1 MHTPHARN
9 ALPRREAASGTAT
22 LETRPT
28 RSAPPA
34 PVGAQ
39 LTYVTKPAKTANSTR
54 PDRPWLSLGVALA
67 AVAVMSKWAL
77 LPFPVSNASELARW
91 VLRLGVIVAPDVCFA
106 AGLTAVCCAVSAAL
120 RRWPKLN
127 SRFWR
132 PACLAVYV
140 VSALYAVASI
150 PMFKVTMVPFT
161 VRLLSFAGGPDVMAS
176 SVVPH
181 LPPGIVIALC
191 LAPLAVLLAPWAA
204 RRWPL
209 QPGASFG
216 WKSAV
221 AALTLVAVYGG
232 VCEAYVR
239 ASWTDPNRW
248 ERRIAQSPHWVL
260 VSSCIEELMK
270 DQPFT
275 QAYSFDAI
283 DDSDFRAPKTSAPQ
297 PAAAPLIAAEQ
308 RPKNVILIVLES
320 TGVEYFGAHGSK
332 YPTTPHIDKL
342 AAERGIVFDNIYSQA
357 ASSCKSLIALSASV
371 YDRPDWLLTVRDH
384 PQFDIPT
391 IAQVLKGAGYRT
403 CYAHSGYWEWQGRDK
418 FLRAR
423 GVDKLIGAGGRPQH
437 LVNSW
442 GINDDVMFQ
451 EMLDWIDEQPDEP
464 FFAFAYTIETHH
476 PYVAPPESQHH
487 DFGVD
492 DEELDRY
499 LNSLRAADAKIAH
512 LIEEI
517 DRRGLTDSTVFAITA
532 DHGESFGQHNQRTHS
547 FGIYEPT
554 VHVPLVLLH
563 ESLKDMP
570 RRQAAL
576 GRHLDIAPTL
586 LDLIGVAAPAEW
598 QGSSLLRPG
607 STERVYFLSV
617 GNEVVLGL
625 RDGDYKYHYYVDT
638 ARQELFNV
646 AEDPAEENNLADD
659 EPDRSAGYRHRLG
672 GWVSYQ
678 REFLAGHGVK

>member
-1 MHTPHARN
+1 MHKPHARI
-9 ALPRREAASGTAT
+9 ASPRGENASGTTT
-22 LETRPT
+22 LEKRPT
-28 RSAPPA
+28 RVAPAA

-39 LTYVTKPAKTANSTR
+39 LTYVTRPAAPPR
-54 PDRPWLSLGVALA
+54 PERPWLSLGIALA
-67 AVAVMSKWAL
+67 AVAICSKWAL
-77 LPFPVSNASELARW
+77 LPFPVDNAAQFARW
-91 VLRLGVIVAPDVCFA
+91 LMRLSIIVAPDICFA
-106 AGLTAVCCAVSAAL
+106 AGLTAACCAVSAAL
-120 RRWPKLN
+120 ARRPKLN
-127 SRFWR
+127 ARLWR
-132 PACLAVYV
+132 PFCLTVYV
-140 VSALYAVASI
+140 ISALYAVASV

-161 VRLLSFAGGPDVMAS
+161 VRLLSFVGGPDVMAS

-181 LPPGIVIALC
+181 LPPGIVTGLC

-209 QPGASFG
+209 QPGGAFG
-216 WKSAV
+216 LKSAI
-221 AALTLVAVYGG
+221 AALAIVAIYGG
-232 VCEAYVR
+232 VCRAYVR

-260 VSSCIEELMK
+260 LASCVEELMK
-270 DQPFT
+270 EQPFT

-283 DDSDFRAPKTSAPQ
+283 DDSDFRQPKTSP
-297 PAAAPLIAAEQ
+297 PSDAAPLLPDGQ
-308 RPKNVILIVLES
+308 RPTNVILIVLES
-320 TGVEYFGAHGSK
+320 TGVEYFGVQGSK
-332 YPTTPHIDKL
+332 YPTTPHLDKL
-342 AAERGIVFDNIYSQA
+342 AAEQGIVFENIYSQA

-384 PQFDIPT
+384 PQFDIKLLP
-391 IAQVLKGAGYRT
+391 QVLKDRGYRT

-423 GVDKLIGAGGRPQH
+423 GVDKLIGAGGRPQDR
-437 LVNSW
+437 VNSW
-442 GINDDVMFQ
+442 GINDEVMYQ
-451 EMLDWIDEQPDEP
+451 ELLDWIDERPEQP

-476 PYVAPPESQHH
+476 PYVAPPKSQHY

-499 LNSLRAADAKIAH
+499 LNSLRAADAKIAR
-512 LIEEI
+512 LLEEI
-517 DRRGLTDSTVFAITA
+517 DRRGLTESTLIAVTA

-563 ESLKDMP
+563 PSLREMP
-570 RRQAAL
+570 RRQAAV

-586 LDLIGVAAPAEW
+586 LDLVGVPAPAEW
-598 QGSSLLRPG
+598 QGASLLRPG
-607 STERVYFLSV
+607 SPERVYFLSV

-638 ARQELFNV
+638 ARQELFHLGD
-646 AEDPAEENNLADD
+646 DPGELRNLADD
-659 EPDRSAGYRHRLG
+659 EPERSAGYRHRLG
-672 GWVSYQ
+672 GWVSCQ
-678 REFLAGHGVK
+678 REFLAEHGVK

>member
-1 MHTPHARN
+1 MHKPHARI
-9 ALPRREAASGTAT
+9 ALPSGENASGTTT
-22 LETRPT
+22 LEERPT
-28 RSAPPA
+28 RVAPLA

-39 LTYVTKPAKTANSTR
+39 LTYVARPAAPPR

-67 AVAVMSKWAL
+67 AVAIGSKWAL
-77 LPFPVSNASELARW
+77 LPFPVENAAQFARW
-91 VLRLGVIVAPDVCFA
+91 LLRLSIIVAPDVCFA
-106 AGLTAVCCAVSAAL
+106 AGLTAACSAVSAAL
-120 RRWPKLN
+120 ERRPKLN
-127 SRFWR
+127 ARLWR
-132 PACLAVYV
+132 PFCLSVYV
-140 VSALYAVASI
+140 ISALYAVASV

-161 VRLLSFAGGPDVMAS
+161 VRLLSFVGGPDVMAS

-181 LPPGIVIALC
+181 LPPGIVTGLC
-191 LAPLAVLLAPWAA
+191 LAPLAVLLAPWVV

-209 QPGASFG
+209 QPGRPFG
-216 WKSAV
+216 LKSAV
-221 AALTLVAVYGG
+221 AALALVAVYGG
-232 VCEAYVR
+232 VCRAYVR

-260 VSSCIEELMK
+260 LASCVEELMK
-270 DQPFT
+270 AQPFT

-283 DDSDFRAPKTSAPQ
+283 DDSDFRKPKTSLPSD
-297 PAAAPLIAAEQ
+297 AAPLLPAGQ
-308 RPKNVILIVLES
+308 RPTNVILIVLES
-320 TGVEYFGAHGSK
+320 TGVEYFGAQGSK
-332 YPTTPHIDKL
+332 YPTTPHLDKL
-342 AAERGIVFDNIYSQA
+342 AAEHGIVFENIYSQA

-384 PQFDIPT
+384 PQFDIKLLPQ
-391 IAQVLKGAGYRT
+391 ALKDRGYRT

-418 FLRAR
+418 FLKAR
-423 GVDKLIGAGGRPQH
+423 GVDKLIGAGGRPQDR
-437 LVNSW
+437 VNSW
-442 GINDDVMFQ
+442 GINDEVMYQ
-451 EMLDWIDEQPDEP
+451 ELLDWIDERPEQP

-476 PYVAPPESQHH
+476 PYVAPPESQHY

-512 LIEEI
+512 LLEEI
-517 DRRGLTDSTVFAITA
+517 DRRGLTDSTLIAVTA

-563 ESLKDMP
+563 PSLKDFP
-570 RRQAAL
+570 RRQAAV

-586 LDLIGVAAPAEW
+586 LDLIGVPAPGEW
-598 QGSSLLRPG
+598 QGASLLRPG
-607 STERVYFLSV
+607 SPERVYFLSV

-638 ARQELFNV
+638 ARQELFHL
-646 AEDPAEENNLADD
+646 ADDPGELRNLADD

-672 GWVSYQ
+672 GWVSCQ
-678 REFLAGHGVK
+678 REFLAEHGVK